1 MALALGSFTG
11 YTTYQGAGSG
21 QAQSDREWLPGGVAM
36 PHKYEREIEE
46 ILRNLEG
53 PESNQG
59 LGERIRPFKRPAARR
74 PRGPHGPRV
83 SWVPRL
89 ELSVTLMLVG
99 IALALVGAGLTYY
112 QLEATLVS
120 GLIALGG
127 FLLFAVGVALGW
139 WARFRGVSAPARRVR
154 RSPSSDNVVRIRPV
168 RSNPLSRLT
177 TSLRMRQMRRR
188 YRNTTDR

>member
-1 MALALGSFTG
+1 M
-11 YTTYQGAGSG
+11 
-21 QAQSDREWLPGGVAM
+21 
-36 PHKYEREIEE
+36 REIEE

-53 PESNQG
+53 TEPQHE

-74 PRGPHGPRV
+74 PRGPRV
-83 SWVPRL
+83 SWRPHL
-89 ELSVTLMLVG
+89 ELPVTLILLG
-99 IALALVGAGLTYY
+99 IALALVGAGLAYY

-120 GLIALGG
+120 GLIAFGG
-127 FLLFAVGVALGW
+127 FLLFVAGVAFGW
-139 WARFRGVSAPARRVR
+139 WARFRGVSFSTRRAR

>member
-53 PESNQG
+53 PESSQG

-74 PRGPHGPRV
+74 PRGPRV
-83 SWVPRL
+83 SWVPHL
-89 ELSVTLMLVG
+89 ELPVTLMLLG
-99 IALALVGAGLTYY
+99 IVLALAGAGLAYY

-139 WARFRGVSAPARRVR
+139 WARFRGVSLPARRVR
-154 RSPSSDNVVRIRPV
+154 RSPSSDNVVRISPV

-177 TSLRMRQMRRR
+177 TIRMRQMRRR

>member
-1 MALALGSFTG
+1 
-11 YTTYQGAGSG
+11 
-21 QAQSDREWLPGGVAM
+21 M
-36 PHKYEREIEE
+36 PDKYMREIEE

-53 PESNQG
+53 PESGQD

-74 PRGPHGPRV
+74 PRGPRGPRV
-83 SWVPRL
+83 SWIPRL
-89 ELSVTLMLVG
+89 ELPVTLMLVG
-99 IALALVGAGLTYY
+99 IALALVGAGVAFV

-120 GLIALGG
+120 GLIGLGG

-139 WARFRGVSAPARRVR
+139 WARFRGVSLPARRVR
-154 RSPSSDNVVRIRPV
+154 RSPTSDNVVRIRPV

>member
-1 MALALGSFTG
+1 
-11 YTTYQGAGSG
+11 
-21 QAQSDREWLPGGVAM
+21 M
-36 PHKYEREIEE
+36 PDKYMREIEE

-53 PESNQG
+53 PESGQD

-74 PRGPHGPRV
+74 PRGPRV
-83 SWVPRL
+83 TWIPRL
-89 ELSVTLMLVG
+89 ELPVTLMLVG
-99 IALALVGAGLTYY
+99 IALALVGAGVAFY
-112 QLEATLVS
+112 QLEPTLVS
-120 GLIALGG
+120 GLIGLGG

-139 WARFRGVSAPARRVR
+139 WARFRGVNLPARRVR

-177 TSLRMRQMRRR
+177 ASIRMRQMRRR

>member
-1 MALALGSFTG
+1 
-11 YTTYQGAGSG
+11 
-21 QAQSDREWLPGGVAM
+21 M
-36 PHKYEREIEE
+36 PDKYMREIEE
-46 ILRNLEG
+46 ILRNLDG
-53 PESNQG
+53 PESGQD

-74 PRGPHGPRV
+74 PRGPRGPRV
-83 SWVPRL
+83 SWIPRL
-89 ELSVTLMLVG
+89 ELPITLMLLG

-120 GLIALGG
+120 GLIGLGG
-127 FLLFAVGVALGW
+127 FLLFAAGVALGW
-139 WARFRGVSAPARRVR
+139 WARFRGVSLPTRRVR
-154 RSPSSDNVVRIRPV
+154 RSPSSDNVVRIKPV

>member
-1 MALALGSFTG
+1 
-11 YTTYQGAGSG
+11 
-21 QAQSDREWLPGGVAM
+21 M
-36 PHKYEREIEE
+36 PDKYMREIEE

-53 PESNQG
+53 PESGQD

-74 PRGPHGPRV
+74 PRGPRGPRV
-83 SWVPRL
+83 SWIPRL
-89 ELSVTLMLVG
+89 ELPITLMLLG

-120 GLIALGG
+120 GLIGLGG
-127 FLLFAVGVALGW
+127 FLLFAAGVALGW
-139 WARFRGVSAPARRVR
+139 WARFRGVSLPARRVR
-154 RSPSSDNVVRIRPV
+154 RSPTSDNVVRIRPV

-177 TSLRMRQMRRR
+177 TSIRMRQMRRR

>member
-1 MALALGSFTG
+1 
-11 YTTYQGAGSG
+11 
-21 QAQSDREWLPGGVAM
+21 M
-36 PHKYEREIEE
+36 PDKYMREIEE

-53 PESNQG
+53 PESGQG

-74 PRGPHGPRV
+74 PRGPHV

-89 ELSVTLMLVG
+89 ELPVTLMLLG

-112 QLEATLVS
+112 HQLEATFVS

-139 WARFRGVSAPARRVR
+139 WARFRGVSLPARRVR
-154 RSPSSDNVVRIRPV
+154 RSPASDNVVRIRPV

-177 TSLRMRQMRRR
+177 TSLRMRRMRRR

>member
-1 MALALGSFTG
+1 
-11 YTTYQGAGSG
+11 
-21 QAQSDREWLPGGVAM
+21 M
-36 PHKYEREIEE
+36 PDKYMREIEE

-53 PESNQG
+53 SEPQHD

-74 PRGPHGPRV
+74 PRGPRV

-89 ELSVTLMLVG
+89 ELPIALMLLG

-120 GLIALGG
+120 GLIGLGG
-127 FLLFAVGVALGW
+127 FLLFAAGVALGW
-139 WARFRGVSAPARRVR
+139 WARFRGVSLPARRVR
-154 RSPSSDNVVRIRPV
+154 RSPASDNVVRIRPV

>member
-1 MALALGSFTG
+1 
-11 YTTYQGAGSG
+11 
-21 QAQSDREWLPGGVAM
+21 M
-36 PHKYEREIEE
+36 PDKYMREIEE

-53 PESNQG
+53 TESQQD
-59 LGERIRPFKRPAARR
+59 LGERIRPFKRPATRR
-74 PRGPHGPRV
+74 PRGPRV
-83 SWVPRL
+83 SWIPRL
-89 ELSVTLMLVG
+89 ELPVTLMLVG
-99 IALALVGAGLTYY
+99 IALALVGAGLAFY

-120 GLIALGG
+120 GLIGLGG
-127 FLLFAVGVALGW
+127 FLLFVAGVAFGW
-139 WARFRGVSAPARRVR
+139 WARFRGVSVPTRRVR